1 MSKLGPC
8 ESSLMK
14 TLFLSAAFLAA
25 SLSFASA
32 APLETYTARLSSA
45 DHFNTNGERLTSVA
59 AIIRQDRANFY
70 LGYHRDREDEPDRFF
85 SSKENRARLE
95 SMLNRGRIS
104 ASAADAVINGSPLIN
119 VEIYEDFI
127 AVTVE

>member
-1 MSKLGPC
+1 MKILG
-8 ESSLMK
+8 
-14 TLFLSAAFLAA
+14 LSALFLAA
-25 SLSFASA
+25 SVSLASA
-32 APLETYTARLSSA
+32 APLETYTARLSGA

-70 LGYHRDREDEPDRFF
+70 LGYHRDREDESERFF
-85 SSKENRARLE
+85 ASKENRARLE

-104 ASAADAVINGSPLIN
+104 ASAADAVVNGTPLIH

-127 AVTVE
+127 VVTVD